1 VSSNLDFNQMSIAIL
16 VDNPRR
22 DLDGCVLLAK
32 HLVVLG
38 HKTFLVPMYNQFFDI
53 VTIKPTV
60 VVVNYVRN
68 NNIKLLK
75 LFRFMGI
82 RVAILDTEGAP
93 ARMDQWVK
101 VLGSLKINEY
111 VDHYFFWGES
121 QRQLA
126 NEKGVTSGLSTSVFG
141 SPRYDYCFSPW
152 KSALPDPGFTKF
164 ILVNTAFPYLN
175 PKYTTSPQEEQRA
188 AMRNG
193 VARDTMDTVYSK
205 GLVSFAGYKKSIRE
219 IASVINGITFIVRPH
234 PFEHPDAYSDLLDLK
249 NVKVI
254 QKDASV
260 IWINKAISV
269 LHINCTTS
277 IESRILGKIPIS
289 LDWLNFEES
298 RVKLPNLV
306 SVNAGS
312 TEEVILRIKE
322 ISSGQDYPMDYN
334 TLDAIKAE
342 FGPLNGTSSE
352 NTAYVIDKLCNKA
365 LPKIAWHEVSIVI
378 LASLIIRKA
387 LGFSLFQNI
396 KMILFGKHFLYK
408 RNEKLFTSSEVNNLL
423 LRLNEI
429 DGKNII
435 ATQFSTSH
443 RLSTNESILL
453 SEVN

>member
-1 VSSNLDFNQMSIAIL
+1 MSIAIL

-32 HLVVLG
+32 YLVLLG
-38 HKTFLVPMYNQFFDI
+38 HKTLLVPMYNQFFDI

-60 VVVNYVRN
+60 VVVTYIRSN
-68 NNIKLLK
+68 NLKLLK
-75 LFRFMGI
+75 LFRSMGI

-101 VLGSLKINEY
+101 VLESLKINEY

-126 NEKGVTSGLSTSVFG
+126 NEKGVMSGLSTSVFG
-141 SPRYDYCFSPW
+141 SPRYDYCFFPW
-152 KSALPDPGFTKF
+152 KSALPDSGFTKF

-175 PKYTTSPQEEQRA
+175 PKYTTSPQDEQRA

-193 VARDTMDTVYSK
+193 VARDTMDSIYSK
-205 GLVSFAGYKKSIRE
+205 GLVSFTGYKKSIRE
-219 IASVINGITFIVRPH
+219 IASVFNNITFIVRPH
-234 PFEHPDAYSDLLDLK
+234 PFENPDAYSDLLHL
-249 NVKVI
+249 NNIKVI
-254 QKDASV
+254 QEGASLS
-260 IWINKAISV
+260 WINKAICV
-269 LHINCTTS
+269 LHISCTTS

-289 LDWLNFEES
+289 LDWLNFEET
-298 RVKLPNLV
+298 RVKLPNSV

-312 TEEVILRIKE
+312 TEGVISIIKE
-322 ISSGQDYPMDYN
+322 ISSGQDYPMDHD
-334 TLDAIKAE
+334 TIDAIKAE
-342 FGPLNGTSSE
+342 FGPLNGMSSE
-352 NTAYVIDKLCNKA
+352 NTAYVIDKLCKKV

-378 LASLIIRKA
+378 LVSLIIRKS
-387 LGFSLFQNI
+387 LGFSLFQKI
-396 KMILFGKHFLYK
+396 KMILMGKHSLYK
-408 RNEKLFTSSEVNNLL
+408 RNGKLFTPSEVNNLL